1 MASART
7 AFLGYQTGLA
17 RAFYLLSPD
26 YRQHTAPACRAIHD
40 TGSLRGT
47 RLSAAPRIIPA
58 NLHRPIYFFIDR
70 IAAACWSGSAASGG
84 TNIEGFSNKRGT
96 TCSHLQ
102 EIFYSPHTCSISLPV
117 PLRIRNCLLE
127 MMADLAGVLGAWNTP
142 WLTLTYNFN

>member
-26 YRQHTAPACRAIHD
+26 YRQRTAPACRAIHD

-70 IAAACWSGSAASGG
+70 IAAGQALRLPEGQTLKDFRIKEGRLFLIYKKHFIRHILVGSPFQFPS
-84 TNIEGFSNKRGT
+84 
-96 TCSHLQ
+96 
-102 EIFYSPHTCSISLPV
+102 V
-117 PLRIRNCLLE
+117 RIRNFLLE
-127 MMADLAGVLGAWNTP
+127 IMADLAGVLGAWNTP
-142 WLTLTYNFN
+142 

>member
-70 IAAACWSGSAASGG
+70 IAAGQALRLPEGQTLKDFRIKEGRLVLIYKKYFIRHILVGSPFQFPS
-84 TNIEGFSNKRGT
+84 
-96 TCSHLQ
+96 
-102 EIFYSPHTCSISLPV
+102 V
-117 PLRIRNCLLE
+117 RIRNCLLE

-142 WLTLTYNFN
+142 